1 MKLPTL
7 FATWRSGRLVGA
19 CRHSCDGARS
29 EFTPF
34 LSVPLLVT
42 EPQRQQ
48 IKNPEYYQQRNKP
61 PSRYSSF
68 SSRNQTI
75 HPLSFSF
82 SPPTSSFPGQNLDKR
97 PGQGTRL
104 FLDRRLRSAQKR
116 PFLIGKNGGEGGI
129 RTPGTLIRGTHD
141 FQSCTFNRSVTSPFR
156 NVSTYERRPAL
167 QFSMSPKSFLA
178 DRLAIYQNGPLGA
191 KMKWLEQRNPDFR
204 ARPGKSRT
212 GAESLVRLISLN
224 FFGF

>member
-1 MKLPTL
+1 MSMSIGSNCVNQAE
-7 FATWRSGRLVGA
+7 FGRD
-19 CRHSCDGARS
+19 SK
-29 EFTPF
+29 FWIF
-34 LSVPLLVT
+34 LN
-42 EPQRQQ
+42 E
-48 IKNPEYYQQRNKP
+48 
-61 PSRYSSF
+61 
-68 SSRNQTI
+68 
-75 HPLSFSF
+75 
-82 SPPTSSFPGQNLDKR
+82 
-97 PGQGTRL
+97 TRL
-104 FLDRRLRSAQKR
+104 EELRKAVAQ
-116 PFLIGKNGGEGGI
+116 N
-129 RTPGTLIRGTHD
+129 